1 MIPMRTILISLLLLA
16 SVSCNKEVQTSA
28 CQCYEHHENLTSNFP
43 NGFSW
48 VEDHN
53 TTPASDFCDNDNGEW
68 TYYDNDTKRYRVICQ

>member
-1 MIPMRTILISLLLLA
+1 MRTILISLLLLA

-68 TYYDNDTKRYRVICQ
+68 TYYDNDTKRFRVICQ

>member
-1 MIPMRTILISLLLLA
+1 MKTILISLLLLA

-68 TYYDNDTKRYRVICQ
+68 TYYDNDTKRFRVICQ